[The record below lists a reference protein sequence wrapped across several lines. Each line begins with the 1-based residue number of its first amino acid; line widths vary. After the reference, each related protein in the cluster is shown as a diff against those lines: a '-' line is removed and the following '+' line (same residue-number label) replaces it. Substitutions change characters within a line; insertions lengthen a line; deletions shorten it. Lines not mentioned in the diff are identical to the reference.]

1 MKILLVS
8 LLKRK
13 ISPDQTASRPR
24 MIYELGKGL
33 IERGHEITILGTEDS
48 VLPGA
53 RIIGVIPKAFNEL
66 SSFENPFYAETSYL
80 LQLEKK
86 LEEIA
91 PQFDI
96 VHNHTYPEFINLMA
110 TEAIQ
115 TPMLTTVHA
124 QATPEFDTALSLF
137 PKANLVSISKA
148 HQEGFV
154 KSKPQQVIY
163 NGIDTSVY
171 KFSQQKEDF
180 MLWIG
185 RLSKS
190 QNSDGSYIDPK
201 GVRHAIQL
209 ARETNQNLKLSGN
222 IEDMNFFKKDVEPFL
237 NNKIQWIGGKSSE
250 QPLTKDH
257 VVQLMQS
264 AKAFLMT
271 INWNEPFGLVVAE
284 AMSCG
289 TPVIGFKKGAIPE
302 LIEDGKTGFLVDS
315 EAGIDGLKNAL
326 EKIDS
331 IDPHDCRQHVE
342 ENFSIEK
349 MIANYEN
356 AYKNLQNQK

>member
-8 LLKRK
+8 LLKRN

-33 IERGHEITILGTEDS
+33 LNRGHEVTVLGTEDS

-53 RIIGVIPKAFNEL
+53 KIIGVIPKAFNEL
-66 SSFENPFYAETSYL
+66 PSFENPFYAETSYL

-91 PQFDI
+91 PEFDMI
-96 VHNHTYPEFINLMA
+96 HNHTYPEFLNLMA
-110 TEAIQ
+110 TDSIK

-124 QATPEFDTALSLF
+124 QATPEFDDALSLF

-148 HQEGFV
+148 HQKGFV
-154 KSKPQQVIY
+154 KSKPSQVIY
-163 NGIDTSVY
+163 NGIDTSLY
-171 KFSQQKEDF
+171 KFSQQKEDY

-201 GVRHAIQL
+201 GIRHAIQL

-222 IEDMNFFKKDVEPFL
+222 IEDINFFKKDVEPFL
-237 NNKIQWIGGKSSE
+237 NDKIQWIGKKSSE
-250 QPLTKDH
+250 QPLSKDE

-264 AKAFLMT
+264 AKVFLMT

-289 TPVIGFKKGAIPE
+289 TPVIGFKRGAIPE
-302 LIEDGKTGFLVDS
+302 LIADGKTGFTVDP
-315 EAGIDGLKNAL
+315 EAGIDGLKEAL
-326 EKIDS
+326 SKIDS
-331 IDPHDCRQHVE
+331 INPIDCRRHVE
-342 ENFSIEK
+342 ENFSIQK
-349 MIANYEN
+349 MIDNYEN
-356 AYKNLQNQK
+356 AYKSLQI